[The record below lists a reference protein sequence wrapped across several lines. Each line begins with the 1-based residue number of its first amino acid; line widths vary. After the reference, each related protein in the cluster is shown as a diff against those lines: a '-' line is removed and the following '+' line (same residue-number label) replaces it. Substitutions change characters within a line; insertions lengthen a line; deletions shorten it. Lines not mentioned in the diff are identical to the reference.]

1 MTTTDVTTTD
11 MLIDRIKTHRVYD
24 HPLYAHW
31 AAAPPS
37 PEVSGA
43 LFHQVQSF
51 CASTRPAGEFPA
63 ALRGLGWDEQA
74 MLIEEIV
81 DSEAGHG
88 PELATMAGHIVNR
101 SGAQVFE
108 DVYDTAA
115 VEAWLKS
122 QSDRLLSGLPGYD
135 RETGLTRQAAAAIEV
150 FRRRFSSD
158 AETTVRNLGT
168 ALALEIISN
177 QSLIPGEKRALVDAG
192 HYKTDLDEP
201 EMHYM
206 AEHWGETGA
215 EQQHEANVIR
225 AVSSVMDE
233 TNGERIAQGV
243 DDFLTS
249 LCALWDVLDA
259 ALLTSGLRPTA

>member
-1 MTTTDVTTTD
+1 MTTTDA
-11 MLIDRIKTHRVYD
+11 LIDRIKTHRVFD
-24 HPLYAHW
+24 HPLYEHW

-37 PEVSGA
+37 AEVSGA

-51 CASTRPAGEFPA
+51 CASTRPGGEFPA
-63 ALRGLGWDEQA
+63 ALRTLGWDEQA
-74 MLIEEIV
+74 VLIEEIV
-81 DSEAGHG
+81 DSESGHG

-101 SGAQVFE
+101 TGSQVFD
-108 DVYDTAA
+108 DVYDTAR

-122 QSDRLLSGLPGYD
+122 SSDQLLSGLPGYD
-135 RETGLTRQAAAAIEV
+135 RETGLTPQAKAAIEV

-177 QSLIPGEKRALVDAG
+177 QSLIPGEKRALIDSG
-192 HYKTDLDEP
+192 HYKADIDEP

-206 AEHWGETGA
+206 AEHWGDAGA

-225 AVSSVMDE
+225 AVTSVMDASNSAQIE
-233 TNGERIAQGV
+233 QGV
-243 DDFLTS
+243 EDFLES
-249 LCALWDVLDA
+249 LSVLWDVLDA
-259 ALLTSGLRPTA
+259 ALLASGLQPTE

>member
-1 MTTTDVTTTD
+1 MTTTD
-11 MLIDRIKTHRVYD
+11 MLIDRIKTHRVFD
-24 HPLYAHW
+24 HPLYEHW

-37 PEVSGA
+37 AEVSGA

-51 CASTRPAGEFPA
+51 CASTRPGGDFPT

-74 MLIEEIV
+74 VLIEEIV

-101 SGAQVFE
+101 TGSQVFD
-108 DVYDTAA
+108 DVYDTDR

-122 QSDRLLSGLPGYD
+122 SSDRLLAGLPGYD
-135 RETGLTRQAAAAIEV
+135 PETGLTPQAAAAIEV

-158 AETTVRNLGT
+158 ADTTVRNLGT

-177 QSLIPGEKRALVDAG
+177 QSLIPGEKRALIDSG
-192 HYKTDLDEP
+192 HYKAGIDEP

-206 AEHWGETGA
+206 AEHWGDAGA
-215 EQQHEANVIR
+215 EQQHEANVIL
-225 AVSSVMDE
+225 AVSSVMDA
-233 TNGERIAQGV
+233 TNSEQIEQGV
-243 DDFLTS
+243 EDFLES

-259 ALLTSGLRPTA
+259 ALLASGLRPTA